1 MKKLKCEI
9 ENLNLELQSQINEL
23 SSQNKNQCE
32 EINELKKLI
41 DFFESSVN
49 YLKSLQS
56 KVLNSF
62 PNIQN
67 SLEKKAAGYK
77 QIYADINDIK
87 ENIYE
92 PLKQLSSQKT
102 IETNFTHTNPHNNP
116 NTIPKNSIESIM
128 LKFESI
134 KESIS
139 NQISDATKDQKL
151 FKLVE
156 HELVDTMSSITS
168 CTVNESNLEN

>member
-1 MKKLKCEI
+1 MKKLKYEI

-77 QIYADINDIK
+77 QI
-87 ENIYE
+87 
-92 PLKQLSSQKT
+92 
-102 IETNFTHTNPHNNP
+102 
-116 NTIPKNSIESIM
+116 
-128 LKFESI
+128 
-134 KESIS
+134 
-139 NQISDATKDQKL
+139 
-151 FKLVE
+151 
-156 HELVDTMSSITS
+156 
-168 CTVNESNLEN
+168 

>member
-1 MKKLKCEI
+1 M
-9 ENLNLELQSQINEL
+9 
-23 SSQNKNQCE
+23 
-32 EINELKKLI
+32 
-41 DFFESSVN
+41 
-49 YLKSLQS
+49 
-56 KVLNSF
+56 NSM
-62 PNIQN
+62 
-67 SLEKKAAGYK
+67 
-77 QIYADINDIK
+77 
-87 ENIYE
+87 
-92 PLKQLSSQKT
+92 
-102 IETNFTHTNPHNNP
+102 
-116 NTIPKNSIESIM
+116 ESIM